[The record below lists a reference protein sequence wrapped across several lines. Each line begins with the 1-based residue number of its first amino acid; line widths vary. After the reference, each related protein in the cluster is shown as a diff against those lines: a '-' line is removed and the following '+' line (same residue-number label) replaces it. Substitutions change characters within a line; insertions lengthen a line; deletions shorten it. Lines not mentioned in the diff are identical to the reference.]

1 MSNHNMQDYDRE
13 YKNFCWNVPDSF
25 NYGRDIIDKF
35 AEDRSKMA
43 LFWEDH
49 DGNTAVY
56 TFWDIKNLSNQAGNM
71 LRRLGVNQGDR
82 VVVLLPR
89 IPAWQISMVACFK
102 IGAVPIPGTEMLTPK
117 DLEYRIVHSEAVAI
131 ITDAKNVWKIDQIKN
146 NCPTLSHLVC
156 VDGAAGDNWVNWQ
169 QSIALES
176 RKLESAD
183 TKAEDPGMMFY
194 TSGTT
199 GNPKGVVMPQRGIYG
214 WRYQSYYWHDVK
226 PYDIMWATA
235 DTGWSKAG
243 TGVLIGP
250 WSWGTPV
257 FFYNGPFNSKKRLEL
272 LEKYEISIFCA
283 APTEIR
289 YLIKEDMKSYDLS
302 KLRHV
307 VTAGEALNPEELSR
321 WQELTGL
328 QIYDGYGLTEA
339 LMVIH
344 NYPSVKI
351 KIGSI
356 GKPLPGYKV
365 AVINEKGETLPP
377 GQEGDL
383 AIQRDNPNLFSC
395 YWQEPEKTSERYLGE
410 WFITGDQG
418 MVDEEG
424 YFWFRGRGDDII
436 SSAGYRI
443 GPSEVENALSM
454 HPAVIEAAAVG
465 SPDSARGEIVKAFV
479 VLDSGYSPS
488 PQLAEELKEHT
499 KVITAPYKY
508 PREIEFVDSLP
519 KTISGKIK
527 RKELKMAEYRKKG
540 A

>member
-1 MSNHNMQDYDRE
+1 MANHNMQNYDSE
-13 YKNFCWNVPDSF
+13 CKNFCWDVPDRF
-25 NYGRDIIDKF
+25 NFGRDVIDKF
-35 AEDRSKMA
+35 AVDRSKVA
-43 LFWEDH
+43 LFWEDKN
-49 DGNTAVY
+49 GNTDTF
-56 TFWDIKNLSNQAGNM
+56 TFWDIKNLSNQTGNM
-71 LRRLGVNQGDR
+71 LCRLGVNKGDR
-82 VVVLLPR
+82 VLVLLPR
-89 IPAWQISMVACFK
+89 VPAWQISMVACFK

-117 DLEYRIVHSEAVAI
+117 DIEYRITNSETTAI
-131 ITDAKNVWKIDQIKN
+131 ITNEENIWKLEEIKN
-146 NCPTLSHLVC
+146 NCPTLRHLIC
-156 VDGAAGDNWVNWQ
+156 IDGTGRDNWLNWQ
-169 QSIALES
+169 QSIAQES
-176 RKLESAD
+176 RKLEAAD
-183 TKAEDPGMMFY
+183 TNAEDPGMMFY

-199 GNPKGVVMPQRGIYG
+199 GDPKGVVVPQKGIYA

-226 PYDIMWATA
+226 PHDVMWATA

-243 TGVLIGP
+243 TGILIGP

-257 FFYNGPFNSKKRLEL
+257 FFYNGPFEPKKRLEL

-289 YLIKEDMKSYDLS
+289 YLIKEDMQSYDLGG
-302 KLRHV
+302 LRHV

-321 WQELTGL
+321 FQELTGL
-328 QIYDGYGLTEA
+328 QIFDGYGLTEA

-344 NYPSVKI
+344 NYPCMKI

-356 GKPLPGYKV
+356 GKPLPGYSV
-365 AVINEKGETLPP
+365 AVIDEEGKILPP

-383 AIQRDNPNLFSC
+383 VIQRDNPNIFSF
-395 YWQEPEKTSERYLGE
+395 YWQEPEKTRERFVGG
-410 WFITGDQG
+410 WFITGDRG

-465 SPDSARGEIVKAFV
+465 SPDPTRGEIVKAFV

-488 PQLAEELKEHT
+488 HELAQELKEHT

-508 PREIEFVDSLP
+508 PRQIDFVESLP

-527 RKELKMAEYRKKG
+527 RKELKLAEYSKKG
-540 A
+540 V